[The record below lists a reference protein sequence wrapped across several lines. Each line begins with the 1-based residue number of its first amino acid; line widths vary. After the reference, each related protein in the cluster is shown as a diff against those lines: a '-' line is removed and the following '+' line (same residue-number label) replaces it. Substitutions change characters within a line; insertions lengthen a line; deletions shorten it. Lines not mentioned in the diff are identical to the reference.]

1 MKHNLRLGFPW
12 VKIRQGYGLTE
23 SCGATAFFIS
33 DEQVKTHPAFCAR
46 LVPTFGAEIVDYE
59 TGSAFPPGRKGE
71 LWLRSPPIM
80 KGHLGNEAATAATFD
95 PDGWLKT
102 DDIVE
107 DEEAGQIPL
116 AYVVRTPGSE
126 LTEEQVIQFVAIQVT
141 PYKKVRRVGFI
152 SAIPKSA
159 AGKILRKE
167 LVSHSQQVIWKL

>member
-1 MKHNLRLGFPW
+1 
-12 VKIRQGYGLTE
+12 
-23 SCGATAFFIS
+23 
-33 DEQVKTHPAFCAR
+33 
-46 LVPTFGAEIVDYE
+46 
-59 TGSAFPPGRKGE
+59 
-71 LWLRSPPIM
+71 M

-102 DDIVE
+102 GDMGYFDEDGFHLVDRMKELIKHNGYQVAPAELEAILLGHPQVLDAAVIPVE
-107 DEEAGQIPL
+107 DEEAGQIPM

-126 LTEEQVIQFVAIQVT
+126 LTEEQVIQFVANQVA

>member
-1 MKHNLRLGFPW
+1 MG
-12 VKIRQGYGLTE
+12 IR
-23 SCGATAFFIS
+23 
-33 DEQVKTHPAFCAR
+33 
-46 LVPTFGAEIVDYE
+46 
-59 TGSAFPPGRKGE
+59 
-71 LWLRSPPIM
+71 WLRRNWKLFFWVIP
-80 KGHLGNEAATAATFD
+80 N
-95 PDGWLKT
+95 
-102 DDIVE
+102 VE